1 MSLVSYK
8 CPNCGGGLQFDP
20 KTQKFTCEYCSS
32 EFTEEDMKKMEAAQ
46 NKEETASPAEE
57 ESGKEGQEAV
67 VYTCP
72 SCGAEIVTD
81 DTTAATFW
89 YYCHKP
95 IVLSGRLSG
104 KYLPDYVIPFAMDKK
119 EATEKFLDW
128 IKKKKYVPN
137 DFFSKEQIEKFSG
150 IYFPYLLYNCNVDG
164 AIRAETEKNRSWT
177 TGNIR
182 YTEHKQYQVERQGC
196 LEVKNLTRNALS
208 TSNKELVEGVLP
220 FDMNKTQPFRM
231 GYLSGFQAE
240 KRDMESNSFTAEAEQ
255 EVQEYALQSLKDSI
269 SGYDNVRL
277 LASDTKIRDAGWKY
291 ALLPVWIL
299 TYQDK
304 VRNQVYY
311 FAMNGQ
317 SGKIWG
323 RLPIDKKKLM
333 LLFAKISLPIFAVL
347 MIGGWFL

>member
-20 KTQKFTCEYCSS
+20 KTQKFTCEYCAS

-57 ESGKEGQEAV
+57 ESEKEGQEAV

-81 DTTAATFW
+81 DTTASTFC
-89 YYCHKP
+89 YYCHNP

-150 IYFPYLLYNCNVDG
+150 IYFPYLLSNCNVDG

-240 KRDMESNSFTAEAEQ
+240 KRDMESDSFTAEAEQ